1 MDKPFDLSG
10 LFRQAQQLQEKLA
23 SVQQE
28 LAGRTVEA
36 SAGGGMV
43 TAVVNGKLE
52 LVQIRIDPSLLDA
65 RDMEMLQDLV
75 VAAVNEGIRAAQKMT
90 ADEMGKVTGGLGFK
104 RPGMP
109 GRRSR
114 RRVPA
119 PAGS

>member
-10 LFRQAQQLQEKLA
+10 LFRQAQQLQEKLT

-52 LVQIRIDPSLLDA
+52 VVQIRIDPSLLDG
-65 RDMEMLQDLV
+65 RDLEMLQDLV

-90 ADEMGKVTGGLGFK
+90 ADEMGKLTGGLGIK
-104 RPGMP
+104 LPGMP
-109 GRRSR
+109 
-114 RRVPA
+114 
-119 PAGS
+119 

>member
-10 LFRQAQQLQEKLA
+10 LFRQAQQLQEKLT

-52 LVQIRIDPSLLDA
+52 VVQIRLDPSLLDG
-65 RDMEMLQDLV
+65 RDVEMLQDLV

-90 ADEMGKVTGGLGFK
+90 ADEMGKLTGGLGIK
-104 RPGMP
+104 LPGMP
-109 GRRSR
+109 
-114 RRVPA
+114 
-119 PAGS
+119 